1 MKSRTSKS
9 NNLIYGARA
18 VIEAIGAGRT
28 LDKVLLRRELDNE
41 LRKEVGQLA
50 REKNIP
56 VQTVP
61 PETLERMAPGANHQ
75 GVIAITAVVTFL
87 DLEQILL
94 AHEGAEQA
102 PAFILLDQVSDVRN
116 FGAISRTAECMG
128 VNAIIIPEEGA
139 ARVNADAMK
148 VSAGALNHLAICRVR
163 NVRDAVHLLQAYG
176 VRVFACTEKAAD
188 SVFSADLTGPSC
200 FVFGSESKGISKSVL
215 KSADRLVAIPMQ
227 GKIASLNVSV
237 SAGMVLM
244 EAIRQRHHSS
254 S

>member
-1 MKSRTSKS
+1 MKKRSPNTS
-9 NNLIYGARA
+9 NLIYGARA
-18 VIEAIGAGRT
+18 VIEAIEAGRT

-50 REKNIP
+50 RGKNIP

-87 DLEQILL
+87 DLEQVLL
-94 AHEGAEQA
+94 ALEGGAEA
-102 PAFILLDQVSDVRN
+102 PSFVLLDQVSDVRN
-116 FGAISRTAECMG
+116 FGAIARTAECMG

-148 VSAGALNHLAICRVR
+148 VSAGALNHLSICRVR
-163 NVRDAVHLLQAYG
+163 NIRDAVHLLQAYG

-188 SVFSADLTGPSC
+188 SVFSADLKGPVC
-200 FVFGSESKGISKSVL
+200 FVFGSESRGISKSVL
-215 KSADRLVAIPMQ
+215 KSADQLVAIPMQ

-244 EAIRQRHHSS
+244 EAARQRHHSS